1 MRTRKSRVALIAALS
16 AVAIASAACGD
27 DDDTTTDATTT
38 TTGAMTT
45 TMMMTTTAE
54 GQAAAAAPVGPGC
67 AAYAEQ
73 VPSGPGSL
81 ESMATQPVTAAA
93 ADSPLLNTLTAAV
106 SGQLNPQVNL
116 AATLDG
122 GEFTIFAP
130 VDSAFEALDPA
141 TLESLKT
148 DSAALTAILTY
159 HAVPGRVGPD
169 DIAGTH
175 TTVEGSDVTVTRDG
189 DEIEVNDVSVVC
201 GGIQTANATVY
212 LIDQVLTPPAEG

>member
-45 TMMMTTTAE
+45 TMMTTTAE

-81 ESMATQPVTAAA
+81 ESMATQPVTVAA

>member
-1 MRTRKSRVALIAALS
+1 MRNRTSRTAVIAALS
-16 AVAIASAACGD
+16 AIAIAGAACGND
-27 DDDTTTDATTT
+27 NDTSKSESTSATTARST
-38 TTGAMTT
+38 T
-45 TMMMTTTAE
+45 MMTTTSGQ
-54 GQAAAAAPVGPGC
+54 GQAPMSAPVGPGC
-67 AAYAEQ
+67 AGYAEQ
-73 VPSGPGSL
+73 APSGPGSL

-93 ADSPLLNTLTAAV
+93 ADSPLLKTLTAAV

-116 AATLDG
+116 TATLDG

-141 TLESLKT
+141 TLDSLKT
-148 DSAALTAILTY
+148 DSAKLTSILTY

-175 TTVEGSDVTVTRDG
+175 TTVEGSDVTVARDG
-189 DEIEVNDVSVVC
+189 DRITVNDASVVC

-212 LIDQVLTPPAEG
+212 LIDQVLTPPAAG

>member
-45 TMMMTTTAE
+45 TMMTTTAE